1 MIEKENHHVL
11 ENWVLFLSFSGNTT
25 RLKSMSKGRLLSTLK
40 LATEEEKHHVM
51 EAWVLCLRRSG
62 NTTRLKSISKN
73 RLSSELILATEK
85 ERLLT
90 TET

>member
-1 MIEKENHHVL
+1 
-11 ENWVLFLSFSGNTT
+11 
-25 RLKSMSKGRLLSTLK
+25 MSKGRLLSTLK

-62 NTTRLKSISKN
+62 NTTRLESISKN